1 MVETRRLWRPVEAI
15 VAGPSDLEA
24 GVGFLKGDG
33 FRIAVAGEACG
44 DVVGGVEE
52 PSIACFG
59 REEDK
64 LVASVASGC
73 PSLDVVNL
81 VGESKNRRR
90 LRIALP
96 DLLIDRCGGEAMDV
110 FTKLFGEFLVFVYH
124 CFDRIVIH
132 GYLTALSRPELVV
145 HFFRDVVGVAEVS
158 KEVLSQRT
166 NDYQRWVEAYA
177 RNHSIPIEW
186 AEKGVRKEDH
196 VLPWL
201 HRMARR
207 NAYGV
212 YFIFKSME
220 QGPTYRV
227 SLPKYPSKDPHYR
240 ILARQRSRFT
250 HYYFYVRDEALGP
263 MVLRVASFFPFQ
275 TAYYLNGHSFI
286 EQELK
291 REGIGFRKHD
301 NAFLAV
307 DDVAALQAAADRLSF
322 PIHKLFERSCEL
334 GLWRLGADKIA
345 AIFGMRLNRRMRGK
359 LATVIDQIEHG
370 HHVFRA
376 YFKSAFLKQYEKFS
390 TFLRNELVSNNL
402 NDFGLRK
409 GLDHLDAVRTT
420 FKAITDRFA
429 GYQAEWLNVHVDF
442 PLLQRL
448 ARPITV
454 GAVRYPGLK
463 IHEPR
468 AWRPSDRRLDRPPD
482 PSRRPHQLRSLRE
495 GLWPQPAA
503 LRPAQAQRAWPDRA
517 RWLTLRLPP
526 QSKRNPAGAA
536 FSLLPQAP
544 VWTARQ

>member
-1 MVETRRLWRPVEAI
+1 
-15 VAGPSDLEA
+15 
-24 GVGFLKGDG
+24 
-33 FRIAVAGEACG
+33 
-44 DVVGGVEE
+44 
-52 PSIACFG
+52 
-59 REEDK
+59 
-64 LVASVASGC
+64 
-73 PSLDVVNL
+73 
-81 VGESKNRRR
+81 
-90 LRIALP
+90 
-96 DLLIDRCGGEAMDV
+96 MDV

-220 QGPTYRV
+220 QGPTYRI

-307 DDVAALQAAADRLSF
+307 DDVAALQAAADRLSPEIIRRGLDYWTLILGPKF
-322 PIHKLFERSCEL
+322 SKKERATLNLS
-334 GLWRLGADKIA
+334 RLRTAP
-345 AIFGMRLNRRMRGK
+345 
-359 LATVIDQIEHG
+359 TVIG
-370 HHVFRA
+370 RA
-376 YFKSAFLKQYEKFS
+376 RRWRSGKS
-390 TFLRNELVSNNL
+390 T
-402 NDFGLRK
+402 
-409 GLDHLDAVRTT
+409 
-420 FKAITDRFA
+420 
-429 GYQAEWLNVHVDF
+429 W
-442 PLLQRL
+442 
-448 ARPITV
+448 ARSS
-454 GAVRYPGLK
+454 RC
-463 IHEPR
+463 R
-468 AWRPSDRRLDRPPD
+468 AHR
-482 PSRRPHQLRSLRE
+482 LRSLRE

>member
-1 MVETRRLWRPVEAI
+1 
-15 VAGPSDLEA
+15 
-24 GVGFLKGDG
+24 
-33 FRIAVAGEACG
+33 
-44 DVVGGVEE
+44 
-52 PSIACFG
+52 
-59 REEDK
+59 
-64 LVASVASGC
+64 
-73 PSLDVVNL
+73 
-81 VGESKNRRR
+81 
-90 LRIALP
+90 
-96 DLLIDRCGGEAMDV
+96 MDV

-307 DDVAALQAAADRLSF
+307 DDVAALQAAADRLSPEIIRRGLDYWTLILGPKFSKKERATLNLSRLYAIAQVEYCRNFIFKRHF

-359 LATVIDQIEHG
+359 LATVID
-370 HHVFRA
+370 R
-376 YFKSAFLKQYEKFS
+376 SS
-390 TFLRNELVSNNL
+390 T
-402 NDFGLRK
+402 
-409 GLDHLDAVRTT
+409 
-420 FKAITDRFA
+420 AITSA
-429 GYQAEWLNVHVDF
+429 
-442 PLLQRL
+442 P
-448 ARPITV
+448 TS
-454 GAVRYPGLK
+454 
-463 IHEPR
+463 R
-468 AWRPSDRRLDRPPD
+468 APSSSSTRSSRPSCATSWSPTTSMTLVCARGSIISMPCAP
-482 PSRRPHQLRSLRE
+482 PSRRLPTASPVIRPNGSTSTSTSRSSSASRARS
-495 GLWPQPAA
+495 PSAPSATPASRSTSRASCACSRFSCMAA
-503 LRPAQAQRAWPDRA
+503 LRSAAGPPARSIAP
-517 RWLTLRLPP
+517 
-526 QSKRNPAGAA
+526 SSPA
-536 FSLLPQAP
+536 SISPRRP
-544 VWTARQ
+544 